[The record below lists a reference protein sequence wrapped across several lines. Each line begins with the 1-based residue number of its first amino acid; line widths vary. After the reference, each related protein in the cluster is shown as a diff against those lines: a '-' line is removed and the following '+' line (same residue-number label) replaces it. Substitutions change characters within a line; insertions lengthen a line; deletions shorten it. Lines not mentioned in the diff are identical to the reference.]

1 MQLQLAI
8 KIPTKPPDKAIT
20 FIWYKGKWKLAR
32 APLEPITKGPRKGQF
47 RTMIYSG
54 QGTKGADINGLKKI
68 IIKEGDIK
76 K

>member
-8 KIPTKPPDKAIT
+8 KMPAKAPDKAIT

-32 APLEPITKGPRKGQF
+32 APLELITKGKSKGKF
-47 RTMIYSG
+47 RTKIF
-54 QGTKGADINGLKKI
+54 NGYGLRSI
-68 IIKEGDIK
+68 IVAEGDIK